1 MQSTCSSYIFPYPE
15 ALRSIGGVGGN
26 PLKQLFHWKNT
37 LPLTATTA
45 LRSLVLALVSTE
57 TKPPELQVQK
67 KKKKKKSSKNKQL
80 NQPYLHKMTAG
91 DLAAESSENFTG
103 DLILRNYFCNL
114 FLINCSRDWELLGQH
129 SSMPTILLCKN
140 LFLNYLKMGYEDSLK
155 QIHELYIEHT
165 DTFIKANKNIGGVLP
180 IYFF

>member
-1 MQSTCSSYIFPYPE
+1 MKEYSSPHSHHSTKITCPSTGLNWNKTPRATSSKE
-15 ALRSIGGVGGN
+15 
-26 PLKQLFHWKNT
+26 
-37 LPLTATTA
+37 
-45 LRSLVLALVSTE
+45 
-57 TKPPELQVQK
+57 
-67 KKKKKKSSKNKQL
+67 KKKKKSSKNKQL